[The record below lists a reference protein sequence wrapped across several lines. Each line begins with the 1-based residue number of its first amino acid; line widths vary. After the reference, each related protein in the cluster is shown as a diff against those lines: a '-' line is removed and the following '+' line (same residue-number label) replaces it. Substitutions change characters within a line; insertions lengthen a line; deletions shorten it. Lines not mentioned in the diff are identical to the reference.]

1 MARILIIDDDPDL
14 RAVLAQMLR
23 LAGYEVAL
31 AANGREGL
39 EQALKQPADLVL
51 TDIYMPEQ
59 EGLETILELRR
70 RFPQLPVLAMSG
82 RAAAG
87 TMLGIAQRL
96 GAIAVLQKPF
106 SSDELLTVVSRSLAK
121 QA

>member
-39 EQALKQPADLVL
+39 ERALKQPADLVL

-106 SSDELLTVVSRSLAK
+106 SSDELLTLVSRSLAK

>member
-106 SSDELLTVVSRSLAK
+106 SSDELLTLVSRSLAR